1 MTLSREERFLSRET
15 QTENRE
21 RILYRRSEEILKI
34 YQSSHLHIIT
44 HVKDKFNTLV

>member
-15 QTENRE
+15 QTENME

>member
-1 MTLSREERFLSRET
+1 MTLSREERFQSRET

-34 YQSSHLHIIT
+34 YQSSHLHTVT
-44 HVKDKFNTLV
+44 HVKERFNTLV